1 MGATIIATEM
11 SEPERKRLHPHKFTL
26 WIGIGSIVMM
36 FAGFTSAVI
45 VKRNG
50 ADWQGFTLPNL
61 FWYSTGVILAT
72 SLTVQMAL
80 RAFKERQMSRYR
92 SLMLVTALGGILFI
106 TLQFFGFK
114 ALWVQNVRFA
124 NSVGGSFLY
133 IIFGLHALHVLGGV
147 VALAVQ
153 FIRAFS
159 ARKRNYSP
167 VPIEIVSV
175 YWHFVDLLWLYLLVF
190 FILIQ

>member
-114 ALWVQNVRFA
+114 ALWVENVRFA

>member
-114 ALWVQNVRFA
+114 ALWVENVRFA

-147 VALAVQ
+147 VALVVQ

>member
-1 MGATIIATEM
+1 
-11 SEPERKRLHPHKFTL
+11 
-26 WIGIGSIVMM
+26 M

-50 ADWQGFTLPNL
+50 ADWQTFTLPNL
-61 FWYSTGVILAT
+61 FWYSTAAILAT

-80 RAFKERQMSRYR
+80 RAFKEREMSRYR
-92 SLMLVTALGGILFI
+92 SLMLFTALGGVLFI

-114 ALWVQNVRFA
+114 ALWAENVRFT

-133 IIFGLHALHVLGGV
+133 IIVGLHALHVLGGV
-147 VALAVQ
+147 IALAVQ

-159 ARKRNYSP
+159 ARRRNYSP

>member
-147 VALAVQ
+147 VALVVQ

>member
-1 MGATIIATEM
+1 MGATIATEM

-114 ALWVQNVRFA
+114 ALWVENVRFA